1 MPDPAIFLSASV
13 PDPNR
18 SPKYFSTA
26 DPLAIGAAVSGLVY
40 VTLGRRLLVWGGHPA
55 ITPMIWAAANDI
67 GVDYGAWVHLYQS
80 LLFKDD
86 FPAENTRFQNV
97 TYVDAVSN
105 DRNASLAE
113 MRRRMLNDYQY
124 QAGVFI
130 GGMEGIEDE
139 FALFRQHHPTA
150 TILPVA
156 STGAAALLI
165 YQHTAGLPADLLSS
179 LDYVGIMHRELKFHQ
194 PSTVSLFHHQRLE
207 GTANCF

>member
-1 MPDPAIFLSASV
+1 MQIGRHKMPDAAIFLSASV

-55 ITPMIWAAANDI
+55 ITPMIWAAASDI

-86 FPAENTRFQNV
+86 FPAENARFQNGS
-97 TYVDAVSN
+97 YVDAVSN
-105 DRNASLAE
+105 DRSASLAE

-130 GGMEGIEDE
+130 GGMEGTEDE
-139 FALFRQHHPTA
+139 FALFRQVHPTA
-150 TILPVA
+150 PILPIA
-156 STGAAALLI
+156 STGGAALLFTNI
-165 YQHTAGLPADLLSS
+165 PTVYQR
-179 LDYVGIMHRELKFHQ
+179 IF
-194 PSTVSLFHHQRLE
+194 
-207 GTANCF
+207 

>member
-1 MPDPAIFLSASV
+1 MPNPAIFLSASV

-18 SPKYFSTA
+18 SAKYFSTA

-55 ITPMIWAAANDI
+55 ITPMIWASANDV
-67 GVDYGAWVHLYQS
+67 GVDYGLWVHLYQS

-86 FPAENTRFQNV
+86 FPAENARFQNV

-113 MRRRMLNDYQY
+113 MRRQMLTDYEY

-139 FALFRQHHPTA
+139 FGLFRQLHPTA
-150 TILPVA
+150 TILPIA
-156 STGAAALLI
+156 STGGAALLI
-165 YQHTAGLPADLLSS
+165 YQNTPGLPAELLSS
-179 LDYVGIMHRELKFHQ
+179 LDYVGMMHRELKIPPTEHRQ
-194 PSTVSLFHHQRLE
+194 LVSSRSP
-207 GTANCF
+207 

>member
-1 MPDPAIFLSASV
+1 MPDAAIFLSASV

-55 ITPMIWAAANDI
+55 ITPMIWAAASDI

-97 TYVDAVSN
+97 SYVGAVSN
-105 DRNASLAE
+105 DRSASLAE

-130 GGMEGIEDE
+130 GGMEGIEEE
-139 FALFRQHHPTA
+139 FALFRQVHPTA
-150 TILPVA
+150 PILPIA
-156 STGAAALLI
+156 STGGAALLI
-165 YQHTAGLPADLLSS
+165 YQHTTGLPADLLSS
-179 LDYVGIMHRELKFHQ
+179 LDYVGIIHRELKI
-194 PSTVSLFHHQRLE
+194 PP
-207 GTANCF
+207 TAHRQLLSSSRP

>member
-1 MPDPAIFLSASV
+1 MPDAAIFLSASV

-55 ITPMIWAAANDI
+55 ITPMIWAAASDI

-86 FPAENTRFQNV
+86 FPAENARFQNV
-97 TYVDAVSN
+97 SYVDAVSN
-105 DRNASLAE
+105 DRSASLAK

-124 QAGVFI
+124 QAGIFI
-130 GGMEGIEDE
+130 GEMEGIEDE
-139 FALFRQHHPTA
+139 FALFRQVHPTA
-150 TILPVA
+150 SILPIA
-156 STGAAALLI
+156 STGGAALLI
-165 YQHTAGLPADLLSS
+165 YQHTTGLPADLLSS
-179 LDYVGIMHRELKFHQ
+179 LDYVGIIQRELKIPPTEHRQ
-194 PSTVSLFHHQRLE
+194 LLSSSRP
-207 GTANCF
+207 